1 MIPIPLRWL
10 TAAAGLMAAL
20 LGVLM
25 LLGGLGMGS
34 AAFITQAPQQNREIA
49 MLLTVA
55 GLCNAGCSFWI
66 WRANLVAVMIGS
78 VASLAVAAYFALRI
92 DDIGETFW
100 LHLVLLVLLT
110 LVGLRLVDMRK
121 GTPEPHPN

>member
-10 TAAAGLMAAL
+10 TAAAGLMAGL
-20 LGVLM
+20 LGILM

-34 AAFITQAPQQNREIA
+34 AAFLTEAPERNREIA

-55 GLCNAGCSFWI
+55 GLANAGSSIWI
-66 WRANLVAVMIGS
+66 WRANLVAVTIGS
-78 VASLAVAAYFALRI
+78 VASLAVAAYFALRL
-92 DDIGETFW
+92 DDTGETFW

-121 GTPEPHPN
+121 GTPEPHLN